1 MYPEDDETYPEGS
14 DLPPVCE
21 EPETEFELNPFSNAQ
36 TSNGSGTAPM
46 NGILM
51 SKRPSAPNGTSSV
64 WSMMLKGYKH
74 QFHPTWDDELPA
86 TPIGNSSIASGGSCT
101 SLGGEDS
108 ITCYTAGGSIVSSN
122 ASTTGTGT
130 VSRTRRRKKRG
141 SRKCEKEALLRVIK
155 SVLQQQPRDDEE
167 KLYYYQ
173 GLQDLTALLLI
184 NTESPSLS
192 TLILNQLS
200 TVHLRDA
207 LRPDFSALQTT
218 LGVIFWPLL
227 KEVDAELYHHMYS
240 PTHLF
245 CLSWIIS
252 WFGHE
257 MMDFDVASRLV
268 DVFLCSHATMPM

>member
-1 MYPEDDETYPEGS
+1 
-14 DLPPVCE
+14 
-21 EPETEFELNPFSNAQ
+21 
-36 TSNGSGTAPM
+36 
-46 NGILM
+46 
-51 SKRPSAPNGTSSV
+51 
-64 WSMMLKGYKH
+64 
-74 QFHPTWDDELPA
+74 
-86 TPIGNSSIASGGSCT
+86 
-101 SLGGEDS
+101 
-108 ITCYTAGGSIVSSN
+108 
-122 ASTTGTGT
+122 
-130 VSRTRRRKKRG
+130 
-141 SRKCEKEALLRVIK
+141 
-155 SVLQQQPRDDEE
+155 LQQPPRDDEE
-167 KLYYYQ
+167 KLYYYR